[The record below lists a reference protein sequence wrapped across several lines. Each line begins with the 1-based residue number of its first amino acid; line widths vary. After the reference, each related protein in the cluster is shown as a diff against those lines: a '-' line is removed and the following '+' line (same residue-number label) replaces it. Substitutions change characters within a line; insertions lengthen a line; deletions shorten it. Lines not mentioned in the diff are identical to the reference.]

1 VNYQSIVSAT
11 AAKTALHGMLVAVA
25 PAGLGSAAFPAAPP
39 MTVVA
44 EAGAALQLPRAVPA
58 TPTSNMA
65 STNMTSAASF
75 TTSALHIVYQPDRRA
90 RRAARQAHAEQHQQ
104 QNVALARCWH

>member
-25 PAGLGSAAFPAAPP
+25 PAGLGSAAFPATPP

-44 EAGAALQLPRAVPA
+44 EAGAALQLPSAVP
-58 TPTSNMA
+58 TTSTTTMA
-65 STNMTSAASF
+65 STNMTTAASF

-104 QNVALARCWH
+104 QNKALAL